1 MSVEELVEQI
11 KAKKAFLRGITVSG
25 GECMNHAA
33 FLLDLFKKVKKLG
46 LTCLIDSNGY
56 YDFSQYPQLMAV
68 CDGVMLDVKAV
79 DAKFHQY
86 LTGCDNT
93 MVLKNLAYL
102 LHTQKLE
109 EVRGDFT

>member
-33 FLLDLFKKVKKLG
+33 FLLDLFKEVKKLG

-56 YDFSQYPQLMAV
+56 YDF
-68 CDGVMLDVKAV
+68 
-79 DAKFHQY
+79 
-86 LTGCDNT
+86 
-93 MVLKNLAYL
+93 
-102 LHTQKLE
+102 
-109 EVRGDFT
+109 